1 MVELKCIYAWGIC
14 RGMRCIL
21 QAQCVVQVAE
31 HSEAAQR
38 EWSAVARLHSMAAH
52 EVRQFHHI
60 EHAPGPP
67 TSPLGASTAADLD
80 AAVTHILGISIGSSA
95 RLT

>member
-1 MVELKCIYAWGIC
+1 MVGLKCIYAWGIC
-14 RGMRCIL
+14 TGMQCIV

-38 EWSAVARLHSMAAH
+38 EWSAVARLHSLAAH
-52 EVRQFHHI
+52 EVCQLHHI

-67 TSPLGASTAADLD
+67 TSPLGTSTAAYLD
-80 AAVTHILGISIGSSA
+80 AAVTHTLGISIDSSA